1 MKKLGIYV
9 HFPFCVSKCY
19 YCDFNSCANMEKY
32 EREYLAALLKEI
44 QGYSLN
50 VDNYEVDTVYIGGG
64 TPSTMFAGAIKTTM
78 LELRKI
84 FKFVD
89 NPEITI
95 ECNPN
100 SASFEKA
107 LEWKDSGVNRVS
119 IGLQCDNN
127 NVLMAIG
134 RAHTREDYFEAI
146 DNIRKAGIENINTDI
161 MIGLPKQK
169 QKDVDYTIKLAHRSG
184 STHISAYTLI
194 LEENTKLYDMVKS
207 GQITLPNEDRVLNHF
222 DFACNFLEDLG
233 YRRYEVSNFALPGK
247 ECKHNINTW
256 RLQEYVGF
264 GAGAHSYF
272 QDKRFSNIKDVIR
285 YMQVVE
291 SGESPVDYIEN
302 ETRESL
308 YEEYIML
315 GLRMIKGICINYI
328 KDRFKVDILE
338 SKKQAIEKYTKLG
351 FIKIKDGYISA
362 TYEGMKVLNQIIL
375 DLV

>member
-19 YCDFNSCANMEKY
+19 YCDFNSCANMEKH
-32 EREYLAALLKEI
+32 EREYLSALLKEI

-64 TPSTMFAGAIKTTM
+64 TPSNMFAGAIKTTM

-84 FKFVD
+84 FKFID

-100 SASFEKA
+100 SVTYEKA

-119 IGLQCDNN
+119 IGLQCANN
-127 NVLMAIG
+127 NVLRSIG
-134 RAHTREDYFEAI
+134 RIHTKDDYLEAVE
-146 DNIRKAGIENINTDI
+146 NIRKAGIDNINTDI

-169 QKDVDYTIKLAHRSG
+169 QKDIDYTIKLAHRSE
-184 STHISAYTLI
+184 SNHISAYTLI

-207 GQITLPNEDRVLNHF
+207 GQVTLPGEDRVLNHF
-222 DFACNFLEDLG
+222 DFACNYLEDLG

-247 ECKHNINTW
+247 ECKHNINAW
-256 RLQEYVGF
+256 RLEEYVGF

-272 QDKRFSNIKDVIR
+272 QDKRFSNIRDMVR

-291 SGESPVDYIEN
+291 AGESPIDYIEN

-308 YEEYIML
+308 YEEYMML
-315 GLRMIKGICINYI
+315 GLRLVKGVSINYI
-328 KDRFKVDILE
+328 KDRFKVDILAT
-338 SKKQAIEKYTKLG
+338 KQKQIDKYLKLG
-351 FIKIKDGYISA
+351 FLKVKDGYIAA
-362 TYEGMKVLNQIIL
+362 TYDGMKVLNQIIL

>member
-32 EREYLAALLKEI
+32 EREYLSALLKEI

-64 TPSTMFAGAIKTTM
+64 TPSNMFAGAIKTTM

-84 FKFVD
+84 FKFID
-89 NPEITI
+89 KPEITI

-100 SASFEKA
+100 SVTYEKA

-119 IGLQCDNN
+119 IGLQCANN
-127 NVLMAIG
+127 NVLRAIG
-134 RAHTREDYFEAI
+134 RIHTKDDYLEAV

-161 MIGLPKQK
+161 MIGLPKEK
-169 QKDVDYTIKLAHRSG
+169 QKDIDYTIKLAHRCG
-184 STHISAYTLI
+184 SNHISAYTLI

-207 GQITLPNEDRVLNHF
+207 GQVTLPGEDRVLNHF
-222 DFACNFLEDLG
+222 DFACNYLEDLG
-233 YRRYEVSNFALPGK
+233 YRRYEVSNFACPGY

-256 RLQEYVGF
+256 RLEEYVGF

-272 QDKRFSNIKDVIR
+272 QDKRFSNIRDMTR
-285 YMQVVE
+285 YMEIVE
-291 SGESPVDYIEN
+291 RGESPVDYIEN

-308 YEEYIML
+308 FEEYMML
-315 GLRMIKGICINYI
+315 GLRLTKGVSINYI
-328 KDRFKVDILE
+328 KDRFKVDLL
-338 SKKQAIEKYTKLG
+338 KDKANQIEKYLKLG
-351 FIKIKDGYISA
+351 FLKVKDGYIYV
-362 TYEGMKVLNQIIL
+362 TYDGMKVLNQIIL